1 VHVSVVEPF
10 VAVIVT
16 ESVVFAPVA
25 PTVGV
30 ESDVTASELETPVSE
45 VDATAGAAVAAIA
58 VTVTA
63 IVDEVERPSTSVT
76 E

>member
-1 VHVSVVEPF
+1 MVEPF

-30 ESDVTASELETPVSE
+30 ESRVMASELETPVSE
-45 VDATAGAAVAAIA
+45 AAATAGAAVAAIA

>member
-1 VHVSVVEPF
+1 MHVSVVDPF

-30 ESDVTASELETPVSE
+30 ESRVMASELETPVSE
-45 VDATAGAAVAAIA
+45 AAATAGAAVAAIA

-63 IVDEVERPSTSVT
+63 IVDEDERPSTSVT